1 MLKINNQ
8 NELTKNKFV
17 GKNIDKIIIGP
28 NITYIPENC
37 FNNCKNL
44 NEITFEGNINNIEAA
59 AFMGCENLKTI
70 NANNINVIKDFAFYG
85 CNNIVDFN
93 VDENIANNI
102 KFGSYNNSLSTYFE
116 LPEIGMSF
124 NDIPWRKINLI
135 SKKGKA
141 KDYFEIGNEKEI
153 AIDSEIYHI
162 QIIGF
167 DHDDKS
173 DGSDKAS
180 ITGQFKEIRTTGK
193 AMNSSRGNV
202 GGWKDSKMRTYLS
215 NNIYNSLPSDLQA
228 VIKEVNKVSDNGN
241 MDTTTLNITKDKLFL
256 LSLEEVGVTSN
267 DVDGRCVNG
276 QGTKY
281 EYFSNDASR
290 VKSNLSGELM
300 CFWWLRSTYTN
311 DTNDFFFVYFNGD
324 WNYYRAN
331 DANGVVPAFC
341 I

>member
-8 NELTKNKFV
+8 NELVEGKFV

-70 NANNINVIKDFAFYG
+70 NANNINIIKDFAFHG

-93 VDENIANNI
+93 IDENIANNI
-102 KFGSYNNSLSTYFE
+102 KFGSYNNSLSAYFE
-116 LPEIGMSF
+116 LPEIGTSF
-124 NDIPWRKINLI
+124 NNLSWHKINLI

-141 KDYFEIGNEKEI
+141 KDYFTIGDEKELTI
-153 AIDSEIYHI
+153 GSETYHT

-173 DGSDKAS
+173 DGS
-180 ITGQFKEIRTTGK
+180 GK
-193 AMNSSRGNV
+193 AGITAQLKEVMTTKHAMNPSGSNI
-202 GGWKDSKMRTYLS
+202 GGWRDSVMRIYL
-215 NNIYNSLPSDLQA
+215 NETIHNTLPSDLQA
-228 VIKEVNKVSDNGN
+228 VIKIVNKISDTGN
-241 MDTTTLNITKDKLFL
+241 PNYTFSTNITQDKLFL
-256 LSLEEVGVTSN
+256 LSTTEIAY
-267 DVDGRCVNG
+267 DGDG

-281 EYFSNDASR
+281 EYFSDGISR
-290 VKSNLSGELM
+290 KKKYLSGDSS
-300 CFWWLRSTYTN
+300 FWWLRSAYTK
-311 DTNDFFFVYFNGD
+311 DTSHFFLVYSEGGWDHN
-324 WNYYRAN
+324 NAN
-331 DANGVVPAFC
+331 CVYGVAPAFC

>member
-1 MLKINNQ
+1 MLRINNQ
-8 NELTKNKFV
+8 NELVEGKFV

-37 FNNCKNL
+37 FNDCKNL

-59 AFMGCENLKTI
+59 AFMGCKNLKTI
-70 NANNINVIKDFAFYG
+70 NANNINVIKDFAFYD
-85 CNNIVDFN
+85 CDNIINFN
-93 VDENIANNI
+93 IDENIANNI
-102 KFGSYNNSLSTYFE
+102 KFGSYNNSLSTYFK
-116 LPEIGMSF
+116 LPEIGTSF
-124 NDIPWRKINLI
+124 NDLSWRKINLI

-173 DGSDKAS
+173 DGSGKAG
-180 ITGQFKEIRTTGK
+180 ITVQFKEIMTTGK

-241 MDTTTLNITKDKLFL
+241 MDKTTLNITKDKLFL
-256 LSLEEVGVTSN
+256 LSLEEVGFTSN
-267 DVDGRCVNG
+267 DVYGEYING
-276 QGTKY
+276 QGIKY
-281 EYFSNDASR
+281 KYFTDDNSR
-290 VKSNLSGELM
+290 VKKYLSGELS
-300 CFWWLRSTYTN
+300 FWWLRSAYTN
-311 DTNDFFFVYFNGD
+311 DTNNFFFVYFNGD
-324 WNYYRAN
+324 WNYFRAN
-331 DANGVVPAFC
+331 GVNGVVPAFC